1 MKKIFLL
8 AIGIVVVIAAV
19 RLLVPPQPMY
29 KPPEEKPG
37 AAVFETPTKSPHWV
51 SNMPQHASI
60 FAAAP
65 INVVIDV
72 DFDLTPPSQI
82 SILKDNKEYGV
93 GQTTIDQ
100 NKLAM
105 RRDMNPSAPNG
116 IYTVTYKACWPD
128 KSCHDGSF
136 QFAIDRRL
144 ADEFE
149 DHRGR
154 PDIPPDIGISIE
166 NTSFVPKKIRIRR
179 NTRVI
184 WTNNDTVDHYINTD
198 PHSTHTYFLEQNSQL
213 IKPKEAY
220 SVVFSKPGEYP
231 YHCSA
236 HPDTMT
242 GSLLVEE

>member
-1 MKKIFLL
+1 MKNALL
-8 AIGIVVVIAAV
+8 VVGVIVIAIVGV
-19 RLLVPPQPMY
+19 RLLVPPQPMEAP
-29 KPPEEKPG
+29 KKDEPTSTI
-37 AAVFETPTKSPHWV
+37 FSTPVKSPHWV
-51 SNMPQHASI
+51 STTPQHAST
-60 FAAAP
+60 FAAVP
-65 INVVIDV
+65 IHVVVDV
-72 DFDLTPPSQI
+72 DFDLAAPSSI
-82 SILKDNKEYGV
+82 SITKGNKEYGI
-93 GQTTIDQ
+93 GQRGIDR

-105 RRDMNPSAPNG
+105 RRDMDPSAPDGLYAVN
-116 IYTVTYKACWPD
+116 YKACWPD
-128 KSCHDGSF
+128 GSCHDGSF

-166 NTSFVPKKIRIRR
+166 KGAFVPKKIRIRK

-198 PHSTHTYFLEQNSQL
+198 PHPAHTYFPLQNSQL

-220 SVVFSKPGEYP
+220 EVVFSEVGEYP

-236 HPDTMT
+236 HADTMI
-242 GSLLVEE
+242 GSLLVED